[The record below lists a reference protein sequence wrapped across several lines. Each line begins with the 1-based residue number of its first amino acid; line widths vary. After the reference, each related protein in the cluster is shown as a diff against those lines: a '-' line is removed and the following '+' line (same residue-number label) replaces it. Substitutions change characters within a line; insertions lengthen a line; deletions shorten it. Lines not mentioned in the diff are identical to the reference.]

1 MVCNDLGVKVVLS
14 TFYCIMKNKIL
25 LLSLTSFFTIAG
37 YSQNASVNGV
47 VTDSSKKAPIVLA
60 SIAILRQKDSV
71 LEAYGRSDKQGRFV
85 IPHLKGG
92 DYILL
97 ITFPKYVDF
106 VENFSVT
113 SGQSKDVNRIYLTE
127 TAKLLDEIVI
137 KRPPISLKGDTTEY
151 DAGSFKVRENA
162 TAEELLMELP
172 GIQVDKDGKIIA
184 QGKQVQK
191 VLVDGDEFFS
201 DDPTVAT
208 KNLRADAISKVQVFD
223 KKSDQAAFTGIDDG
237 QEQKTINFK
246 LKDGAKKGYFGKLS
260 VAGLDKYY
268 NVTGMLNSFK
278 DSRKLSVFGVASST
292 SNTGLNW
299 GDQSSLGFSGGG
311 RGFFSGGGDGGPASI
326 SIVAGGSGGGGLD
339 AGSDYGQGLPE
350 SIKAGAHYS
359 DKWNGGKNSAGGNYL
374 VNKLNTRSAGNTFSQ
389 NTLFD
394 SVYYSKNASSSHSSQ
409 VQQSLSGT
417 MELNLDSSSQLTVR
431 VNGNTGTSDSYGDNS
446 SEALSEALKTVN
458 SSMSTTSS
466 HSDNS
471 TMNSSL
477 FYRKRFK
484 KPGRTISINVSQ
496 NYNDSKSN
504 GYLDN
509 VAKFFDNDGNQVNE
523 ALTDQNKV
531 NTSLNQT
538 WQGRASYTNPLGKKS
553 YFEINYSFNNNN
565 SYQKKL
571 SYNKDGDGKYKDL
584 VDSLSSDFRY
594 IYNTHSGGLN
604 YRYNGKAFSFNLG
617 GTVSRTG
624 FEQDDRFEN
633 TKRRYS
639 YTNLFP
645 RGNFRFK
652 INSSS
657 NIEGNYSG
665 STTQPTID
673 QLQPLKNNS
682 DPMNIVVGNPDL
694 KQSFSN
700 SFSLNYNSFQMMN
713 EQYFFTGLNY
723 NTTSDQISSSYII
736 DSFGRRVTKYI
747 NVDGNNSFNV
757 YGNYNRKLG
766 KTRWEIGIS
775 PNFYISKNTNYI
787 NGKQNVSRSYT
798 ISPELSFS
806 NRNVEKYDFEIE
818 YSPSYSSSKS
828 SISTVAGQ
836 NYWTHNI
843 SSDIRYT
850 FPWKIDLG
858 TDVEFEFRQKLNAS
872 DTKNQ
877 LILWNAYLEKRMLK
891 KEQLSIRLSM
901 HDILNQN
908 KGYERTI
915 NSNAIVESRYL
926 TFQRYGLITIT
937 YNFNTT
943 GTGKQG
949 GPPPPGRRFF
959 RRH

>member
-1 MVCNDLGVKVVLS
+1 
-14 TFYCIMKNKIL
+14 MKNKFL
-25 LLSLTSFFTIAG
+25 LLLLTLTFSIAG

-47 VTDSSKKAPIVLA
+47 ITDSSKKAPVVLA
-60 SIAILRQKDSV
+60 SVAILRQKDSV
-71 LEAYGRSDKQGRFV
+71 LEAYGRSDKQGKFV
-85 IPHLKGG
+85 IPKLKGG

-97 ITFPKYVDF
+97 ISFPKYVDY
-106 VENFSVT
+106 VEEFSVAP
-113 SGQSKDVNRIYLTE
+113 GQSKDVNNVYLTE

-137 KRPPISLKGDTTEY
+137 RKPPISVKGDTTEY

-246 LKDGAKKGYFGKLS
+246 LKDGAKKGYFGKVS

-268 NVTGMLNSFK
+268 NATAMINSFK

-292 SNTGLNW
+292 SNTGLDW
-299 GDQSSLGFSGGG
+299 SDQSSMGFSGGG
-311 RGFFSGGGDGGPASI
+311 RGFSMGGGGGGVSAPSVTFGSGG
-326 SIVAGGSGGGGLD
+326 GGGGLD
-339 AGSDYGQGLPE
+339 AGNSSGQGLPE

-359 DKWNGGKNSAGGNYL
+359 DKWSGGKNSAGGNYL
-374 VNKLNTRSAGNTFSQ
+374 FNKLNLRSGGSTFSQ

-394 SVYYSKNASSSHSSQ
+394 SVYYSKNASTNHSSQ
-409 VQQSLSGT
+409 VRQSLSGN
-417 MELNLDSSSQLTVR
+417 MEINIDSSSQLTVR
-431 VNGNTGTSDSYGDNS
+431 ASGNTGTSDSYGDNN
-446 SEALSEALKTVN
+446 SEALNEDLKTVN
-458 SSMSTTSS
+458 MSDSKTSN
-466 HSDNS
+466 H
-471 TMNSSL
+471 NSSGSMNTSV

-484 KPGRTISINVSQ
+484 KPGRTISINLSQ
-496 NYNDSKSN
+496 NYSDTKSN
-504 GYLDN
+504 GFLNN
-509 VAKFFDNDGNQVNE
+509 VAQFFDNDGNKIRE
-523 ALTDQNKV
+523 DITDQNKV

-538 WQGRASYTNPLGKKS
+538 WQTRISYTNPLGKNS
-553 YFEINYSFNNNN
+553 YFELNYSYNNNN

-571 SYNKDGDGKYKDL
+571 SYNKDGNGKYEDL

-604 YRYNGKAFSFNLG
+604 YRYNGKKFSFTLG
-617 GTVSRTG
+617 GEVSRTG
-624 FEQDDRFEN
+624 FEQDDRFED
-633 TKRRYS
+633 TKRKYS

-645 RGNFRFK
+645 RSNVRFK
-652 INSSS
+652 LNSSS
-657 NIEGNYSG
+657 NIEANYNG
-665 STTQPTID
+665 STSQPTID

-700 SFSLNYNSFQMMN
+700 SFGLNYNSFRIMN
-713 EQYFFTGLNY
+713 DQYVFAGINY
-723 NTTSDQISSSYII
+723 SSTSNQISSSYTI
-736 DSFGRRVTKYI
+736 DSLGRRVTKYI
-747 NVDGNNSFNV
+747 NVDGNNSFSL

-766 KTRWEIGIS
+766 KSRWNIGIS
-775 PNFYISKNTNYI
+775 PNLSFSKNTNII
-787 NGKQNVSRSYT
+787 NGRENVSKSFSV
-798 ISPELSFS
+798 SPGLSLS
-806 NRNVEKYDFEIE
+806 NRNAEKYDFEFD
-818 YSPSYSSSKS
+818 YSPSYNSSKS

-836 NYWTHNI
+836 NYWSHNI
-843 SSDIRYT
+843 STDMRYT

-858 TDVEFEFRQKLNAS
+858 TDIEFEFRQKLNAS
-872 DTKNQ
+872 DTKNKQ
-877 LILWNAYLEKRMLK
+877 ILWNAYLEKRFLK
-891 KEQLSIRLSM
+891 KEQLTLRFTI

-908 KGYERTI
+908 NGYERNI
-915 NSNAIVESRYL
+915 QPNAITESKYL
-926 TFQRYGLITIT
+926 TFQRYGLITLT

-943 GTGKQG
+943 GTAPNS
-949 GPPPPGRRFF
+949 GPIFRGARSF
-959 RRH
+959 RR